1 VINNITRASALF
13 LVKNLFSFLLAALLL
28 VLPLAYPFAPIQLTL
43 VSTLTIGIPSFVL
56 ALQPNRERVRGSFM
70 RNVLMRAVP
79 GGLAVT
85 LSCLGAMLAA
95 GPLGLGA
102 GETSTVCTL
111 AAGVT
116 GLAVLLLTCL
126 PLDRLRAGLVLL
138 MAAAMAGAVLVV
150 PQVFYLVPLTGY
162 APWVLVGAMGLAM
175 AVLWAATRLM
185 PKDRA

>member
-1 VINNITRASALF
+1 
-13 LVKNLFSFLLAALLL
+13 
-28 VLPLAYPFAPIQLTL
+28 
-43 VSTLTIGIPSFVL
+43 
-56 ALQPNRERVRGSFM
+56 M

-150 PQVFYLVPLTGY
+150 PQVFYLVPLMGY